1 MKITFTLL
9 FTFFLTLGTIAQEQL
24 TQTVRGSV
32 SSTDPDSEIFNASII
47 VVGSSPLIGTVTD
60 INNEFSLKVP
70 TGRQVIEVRCMGF
83 ETKQFDVLVTS
94 GREVIIDVV
103 LHPSSV
109 QLKGVEIVAQ
119 YDKSKP
125 INNLSYAGARSFS
138 VEETYRF
145 ASSLGD
151 PARMVR
157 SFAGVTPVNDA
168 RNDIIIRGNS
178 SIGVQWII
186 DGIEIANPNHFN
198 AGVGMTG
205 GQVTLLNTNLLSNSD
220 FHLSAWPAPYGNALS
235 GIFDLNMR
243 NGNNQKREFWL
254 QLGYNGVEA
263 GAEGYFSKKQIQLF
277 DIVPIFYS

>member
-1 MKITFTLL
+1 MNI
-9 FTFFLTLGTIAQEQL
+9 IAQDQL

-32 SSTDPDSEIFNASII
+32 TSIDPESEIFNASIFVI
-47 VVGSSPLIGTVTD
+47 GSDPLIGTTTD
-60 INNEFSLKVP
+60 QNNEFSFQVP
-70 TGRQVIEVRCMGF
+70 TGRQVIEISCIGF

-94 GREVIIDVV
+94 GREVIINAA
-103 LHPSSV
+103 LHPSSI
-109 QLKGVEIVAQ
+109 QLGDVEVVAQ

-157 SFAGVTPVNDA
+157 SFAGVTPVNDS

-178 SIGVQWII
+178 PIVVQWII
-186 DGIEIANPNHFN
+186 DGIEITNPNHFN
-198 AGVGMTG
+198 TGIGMTG

-235 GIFDLNMR
+235 GIFDLNVR
-243 NGNNQKREFWL
+243 SGNNKKREFWL
-254 QLGYNGVEA
+254 QAGYNGVEA
-263 GAEGYFSKKQIQLF
+263 GRFMGRRNSLYTYTSRRFRSNWRNCI
-277 DIVPIFYS
+277 